1 MGTPH
6 HGKRGSL
13 AYSPRK
19 RASSQKGRWR
29 SFPEDDPKR
38 GDGVRLQ
45 GFAGYKAGMTHVF
58 IFDFRDTS
66 TTAKQEVAEPATV
79 VEVPPIKVAG
89 IRLYSRTDEGLK
101 PLTQVW
107 APKLDKKLRRAVS
120 AKRVSKEDRKLDS
133 DPRLPTSKKTAADLL
148 KLDMAE
154 VDDVRVV
161 AHTQPWLARG
171 GSEDSTK
178 GKKKPELLE
187 IRVTGGDLKARLEYA
202 AKILGKEAKFTEFSG
217 EGNMVDVTAVT
228 KGKGWT
234 SGIKRWNVKLL
245 THKNSKH
252 RRQLGTLGPWHPSYV
267 TFRVPQSG
275 QMGYHQRTEFNK
287 RVLKFSEDGAEISP
301 KGGFIR
307 YGPVRGSYILIHGS
321 IPGPAKRMVRLRD
334 PARFHRKQ
342 GVKVEM
348 TYVSTESKQ
357 GK

>member
-19 RASSQKGRWR
+19 RAASQKGRWR
-29 SFPEDDPKR
+29 SYPETDLKR
-38 GDGVRLQ
+38 DTALVRLQ
-45 GFAGYKAGMTHVF
+45 GFPGYKAGMTHVF
-58 IFDFRDTS
+58 IMDFRETS
-66 TTAKQEVAEPATV
+66 TTTKQEIAEPATV
-79 VEVPPIKVAG
+79 VEVPAIKVAG
-89 IRLYSRTDEGLK
+89 IRLYERGDEGLR

-107 APKLDKKLRRAVS
+107 APKLDKELRRAVG
-120 AKRVSKEDRKLDS
+120 AKSVSKQDRRLDA
-133 DPRLPTSKKTAADLL
+133 DPRLPTSKQKAADLS
-148 KLDMAE
+148 KMDATAI
-154 VDDVRVV
+154 DDVRLVC
-161 AHTQPWLARG
+161 HTQPWKVRSG
-171 GSEDSTK
+171 GQA
-178 GKKKPELLE
+178 KPEVLE
-187 IRVTGGDLKARLEYA
+187 IRVTGGDMKGRVEYA
-202 AKILGKEAKFTEFSG
+202 VKNIGKELKFTDFSDA
-217 EGNMVDVTAVT
+217 GNMVDVTAVT

-234 SGIKRWNVKLL
+234 SGIKRWNIKLL

-252 RRQLGTLGPWHPSYV
+252 RRQVGTLGPWHPSYV

-287 RVLKFSEDGAEISP
+287 RVLKYSEDGAEISP

-307 YGPVRGSYILIHGS
+307 YGEVKNPYILLHGS
-321 IPGPAKRMVRLRD
+321 IPGPAKRLVRLRD
-334 PARFHRKQ
+334 PTRFHRKQ

>member
-13 AYSPRK
+13 AFSPRK
-19 RASSQKGRWR
+19 RAHAQKGRWR
-29 SFPEDDPKR
+29 SYPEGDPKR
-38 GDGVRLQ
+38 GDEVRLQ

-66 TTAKQEVAEPATV
+66 TTSKQEVAEPATV
-79 VEVPPIKVAG
+79 VEVPPMKVAG
-89 IRLYSRTDEGLK
+89 VRLYERGDTGLR

-107 APKLDKKLRRAVS
+107 AAKLDKELRRATS
-120 AKRVSKEDRKLDS
+120 AKRVSKEDRKLDA
-133 DPRLPTSKKTAADLL
+133 DPKLPRSKKHTPADLA
-148 KLDMAE
+148 KMDP
-154 VDDVRVV
+154 VTIDDVRLIC
-161 AHTQPWLARG
+161 HTQPWRVRTG
-171 GSEDSTK
+171 GQH
-178 GKKKPELLE
+178 KPEVLE
-187 IRVTGGDLKARLEYA
+187 IRVTGGDIKARIDYGVKA
-202 AKILGKEAKFTEFSG
+202 LGKEVKFTDFSAP
-217 EGNMVDVTAVT
+217 GNMVDVTAVT

-275 QMGYHQRTEFNK
+275 QMGFHQRTEFNK
-287 RVLKFSEDGAEISP
+287 RVLKYGEEGEEISP

-307 YGPVRGSYILIHGS
+307 YGEVKNPYILVHGS
-321 IPGPAKRMVRLRD
+321 IPGPAKRLVRLRD
-334 PARFHRKQ
+334 PTRFHRKQ

>member
-1 MGTPH
+1 VGTPH

-19 RASSQKGRWR
+19 RAAQQKGRWR
-29 SFPEDDPKR
+29 SFPDGDPKR
-38 GDGVRLQ
+38 GQEVRLQ

-58 IFDFRDTS
+58 IFDFRETS
-66 TTAKQEVAEPATV
+66 TTSKQEVAEPATV
-79 VEVPPIKVAG
+79 VEVPPMKVAG
-89 IRLYSRTDEGLK
+89 VRLYERGDEGLR

-107 APKLDKKLRRAVS
+107 ATKLDKELRRAVG
-120 AKRVSKEDRKLDS
+120 AKSVSKEDRKLDA
-133 DPRLPTSKKTAADLL
+133 DPGLPTSKKTAADLS
-148 KLDMAE
+148 KLDLTL
-154 VDDVRVV
+154 VDDVRVICN
-161 AHTQPWLARG
+161 TQPWKVRG
-171 GSEDSTK
+171 G
-178 GKKKPELLE
+178 GQKKPEVLE
-187 IRVTGGDLKARLEYA
+187 IRVTGGDIKGRLEWA
-202 AKILGKEAKFTEFSG
+202 AKNLGKEVKFTDFSDA
-217 EGNMVDVTAVT
+217 GNMVDVTAVT

-287 RVLKFSEDGAEISP
+287 RVLKYGEDGAEITP

-307 YGPVRGSYILIHGS
+307 YGEIANPYILLHGS

-334 PARFHRKQ
+334 PGRFHRKQ